1 VPAEVHFGIGR
12 QFGGYRLDAGTSFLH
27 WIARPRSFLWAFVIM
42 LAAIAAATAVRYGLG
57 MIAPATVPFAF
68 YFPAILVAAATGG
81 LIAGV
86 IATLL
91 SILVSSYLFLG
102 MRALP
107 DGSDPAQVVSL
118 LVFLV
123 NSLLMAFAA
132 SALRNALIRRRR
144 AEDAQQLVSAERH
157 EFFRTLDAVLAHAPI
172 GYGFI
177 DRDNNYAQING
188 ELARIFG
195 VRNEYI
201 VGRPIGEFPPLNAK
215 QAGDAIRKVFET
227 GESISNLNLVRETDG
242 DPGSL
247 KAWLAGFFPV
257 HNERGEVDVVG
268 VALLNMTDRARAER
282 ALAASERKFRVVT
295 NAMPQMVWSNL
306 PDGTFDFYNEQC
318 AEFAGSPETTDWNEL
333 LHPDDYEKTRAAWSH
348 ALKTGEPYRMEY
360 RFRDKNGEYHWFLA
374 RALPVF
380 DNEGKIER
388 WFGSAT
394 DISEMVAA
402 RTAEMAVANEKLRE
416 EITERAIAE
425 ERLRSEILERNRAE
439 EQLRQA
445 SKMEAVGRLTGGLAH
460 DFNNLLTVVMGNI
473 ESLQRR
479 MKDGGDEKVK
489 NYAEFAM
496 QGARRAAALTKRLL
510 AFSRGQP
517 LDPEP
522 VNANELVSSMTE
534 LFARTLGEKVSLKTA
549 IVENLWTVEADP
561 NQFEASLLNLV
572 VNARDAMPKGGSLT
586 IETSNATLDE
596 AFAAKHEGVKAG
608 DYVAVMVSDTGVGM
622 SPDTLKRVF
631 EPFFT
636 TKPAG
641 EGTGLGLSQLYGFV
655 KQSGGAVTIE
665 SIEGSGTK
673 VTIYLPRF
681 LGAGA
686 DLKAGRKAS
695 PEVDD
700 RNTVLIVED
709 DDDVRQYTVGLFRE
723 MEYSVLEAADGAA
736 ALRILEARPEV
747 RFMFT
752 DVGLPGDYNGKELA
766 DEARRRRPYL
776 RVLYTTGYARTD
788 ILRQGRL
795 DANAQVVTKP
805 FTFDELS
812 TKVRAVFDGKEKNVI
827 LLVEDEVLVAA
838 IAAEN
843 LRDIG
848 FEVIEVTNAKA
859 ALEHA
864 AKDANGIKAA
874 IVDIGLPD
882 KKGDVLAAELRALRG
897 DLPIIVATGH
907 SSDALPKELR
917 EADKVAVL
925 GKPYDL
931 KDLRA
936 ALIAVGI
943 PA

>member
-1 VPAEVHFGIGR
+1 
-12 QFGGYRLDAGTSFLH
+12 LSAGTAFLH
-27 WIARPRSFLWAFVIM
+27 WIAQPRSLVRALAIM
-42 LAAIAAATAVRYGLG
+42 VAAIAVATGVRYLLG
-57 MIAPATVPFAF
+57 FFVPITTLVPLGF
-68 YFPAILVAAATGG
+68 YFPAVLIAAATGG
-81 LIAGV
+81 FAVGIL
-86 IATLL
+86 ATFL
-91 SILVSSYLFLG
+91 SIFVSSYLFLG

-107 DGSDPAQVVSL
+107 ELDQLPYLFTIG
-118 LVFLV
+118 VFFV
-123 NSLLMAFAA
+123 NCALIALAA
-132 SALRNALIRRRR
+132 AALRNAMIRRRR
-144 AEDAQQLVSAERH
+144 AEDAQQLISGERQ

-172 GYGFI
+172 GYGFF
-177 DRDNNYAQING
+177 DREYCYAQVNA
-188 ELARIFG
+188 ELAQIFG
-195 VRNEYI
+195 VRIEYI
-201 VGRPIGEFPPLNAK
+201 LGRQMEEFPPLNSRQV
-215 QAGDAIRKVFET
+215 QAAIRQVFES
-227 GESISNLNLVRETDG
+227 GESVSNLELLREAPEQPDG
-242 DPGSL
+242 L
-247 KAWLAGFFPV
+247 RAWLAGFFPV
-257 HNERGEVDVVG
+257 HNERGEVEVVG
-268 VALLNMTDRARAER
+268 VALLDIAELKKAER

-295 NAMPQMVWSNL
+295 NAMPQLVWSNR
-306 PDGTFDFYNEQC
+306 PDGTFDFYNQQC
-318 AEFAGSPETTDWNEL
+318 IEFAGTPPGNDWKDL
-333 LHPDDYEKTRAAWSH
+333 LHPEDYERTREAWEHS
-348 ALKTGEPYRMEY
+348 LSTGEPYEIEY
-360 RFRDKNGEYHWFLA
+360 RFRSKQGEYHWFLA
-374 RALPVF
+374 RAIPLH
-380 DNEGKIER
+380 NGNGEIER
-388 WFGSAT
+388 WFGTAT
-394 DISEMVAA
+394 DITEIVDA
-402 RTAEMAVANEKLRE
+402 RTADMAAANEKLRE
-416 EITERAIAE
+416 EIFERSLAE
-425 ERLRSEILERNRAE
+425 ERLRSEIQERARAE
-439 EQLRQA
+439 GQLRQA

-473 ESLQRR
+473 EAMQRK
-479 MKDGGDEKVK
+479 MKGGGDEKVR

-522 VNANELVSSMTE
+522 VNANDLVASMTE

-549 IVENLWTVEADP
+549 VVENLWIVEADP

-586 IETSNATLDE
+586 IETSNVKLDA
-596 AFAAKHEGVKAG
+596 AFAAKHEGVVPG
-608 DYVAVMVSDTGVGM
+608 EYVAITVSDTGIGM
-622 SPDTLKRVF
+622 SPETLARIF

-655 KQSGGAVTIE
+655 KQSGGHVTVD
-665 SIEGSGTK
+665 SIVGSGTK

-681 LGAGA
+681 IGEGAN
-686 DLKAGRKAS
+686 LKSGKKS
-695 PEVDD
+695 QTGQDD
-700 RNTVLIVED
+700 RNTVLVVED
-709 DDDVRQYTVGLFRE
+709 DDDVRLYATSLFRE
-723 MEYSVLEAADGAA
+723 LGYGVLEAADGAA
-736 ALRILEARPEV
+736 ALRILETRPEI

-838 IAAEN
+838 IAADN

-848 FEVIEVTNAKA
+848 FEVIEVGNAKA
-859 ALEHA
+859 ALDHA
-864 AKDANGIKAA
+864 GKDAAGIKAV

-882 KKGDVLAAELRALRG
+882 KKGDVLAAELRKLRG

-907 SSDALPKELR
+907 SGDSLPKELR
-917 EADKVAVL
+917 EADKVAIL

-931 KDLRA
+931 KDLKA
-936 ALIAVGI
+936 ALAAVGV
-943 PA
+943 AA

>member
-1 VPAEVHFGIGR
+1 L
-12 QFGGYRLDAGTSFLH
+12 Y
-27 WIARPRSFLWAFVIM
+27 WIAQPRSFPRAFAIM
-42 LAAIAAATAVRYGLG
+42 LAAVASATAIRFLLG
-57 MIAPATVPFAF
+57 FFVPTSTLVPFGF
-68 YFPAILVAAATGG
+68 YFPAVLFAAATGG
-81 LIAGV
+81 LFSGIL
-86 IATLL
+86 ATIL

-102 MRALP
+102 MRGMPGAGQMPYLFTI
-107 DGSDPAQVVSL
+107 GVFTVNCFLMSL
-118 LVFLV
+118 
-123 NSLLMAFAA
+123 AA
-132 SALRNALIRRRR
+132 AAMRNALIRRRR
-144 AEDAQQLVSAERH
+144 AEDSQQMISAERQ

-172 GYGFI
+172 GYGFV
-177 DRDNNYAQING
+177 DRELMFAQVNG
-188 ELARIFG
+188 ELARTVGI
-195 VRNEYI
+195 RQEYI
-201 VGRPIGEFPPLNAK
+201 TGRPMQEFPPLNA
-215 QAGDAIRKVFET
+215 ARAVDAMRKVFET
-227 GESISNLNLVRETDG
+227 GQSISDLNLEREVAG
-242 DPGSL
+242 DPDSL

-257 HNERGEVDVVG
+257 HNERGEVEVVG
-268 VALLNMTDRARAER
+268 VALLNMTQHAKAER
-282 ALAASERKFRVVT
+282 ALAQSERRFRVVT
-295 NAMPQMVWSNL
+295 NAMPQLVWSNL
-306 PDGTFDFYNEQC
+306 PDGTFDFYNDQC
-318 AEFAGSPETTDWNEL
+318 VEFAGTPEENDWKEL
-333 LHPDDYEKTRAAWSH
+333 LHPEDYERTQAAWQH
-348 ALKTGEPYRMEY
+348 ALKTGEPYQMEY
-360 RFRDKNGEYHWFLA
+360 RFRDKQGNYHWFLA
-374 RALPVF
+374 RALPVH
-380 DNEGKIER
+380 NHEGKIER

-402 RTAEMAVANEKLRE
+402 RTAEMAAANEKLRE

-425 ERLRSEILERNRAE
+425 ERLRSEILERNRVE

-473 ESLQRR
+473 ESMQRR

-489 NYAEFAM
+489 NYADFAM

-534 LFARTLGEKVSLKTA
+534 LFARTLGEKVSLKTS

-586 IETSNATLDE
+586 IETSNVTLDE
-596 AFAAKHEGVKAG
+596 AFARNHEGVSPG
-608 DYVAVMVSDTGVGM
+608 DHVAITVSDTGVGIP
-622 SPDTLKRVF
+622 PDALKRVF

-641 EGTGLGLSQLYGFV
+641 EGTGLGLSQIYGFV
-655 KQSGGAVTIE
+655 KQSGGHV
-665 SIEGSGTK
+665 SIDSIVGSGTK

-686 DLKAGRKAS
+686 DLKGGRKQPA
-695 PEVDD
+695 EDD

-709 DDDVRQYTVGLFRE
+709 DDDVRLYSVGLFRE
-723 MEYSVLEAADGAA
+723 MGYGVLEAADGAA
-736 ALRILEARPEV
+736 ALRILESRPEI

-752 DVGLPGDYNGKELA
+752 DVGLPGDYNGRELA

-776 RVLYTTGYARTD
+776 KVLYTTGYARAD

-812 TKVRAVFDGKEKNVI
+812 TKVRAVFDGKDKNVI
-827 LLVEDEVLVAA
+827 LLVEDEILVAA

-848 FEVIEVTNAKA
+848 FEVVEAASAKV

-864 AKDANGIKAA
+864 MKDAAALKAA

-882 KKGDVLAAELRALRG
+882 QKGDVLAAELRKIRA

-907 SSDALPKELR
+907 SSDVLPKELTG
-917 EADKVAVL
+917 AAKVAVL

-931 KDLRA
+931 KDLQA
-936 ALIAVGI
+936 ALVSVGV

>member
-1 VPAEVHFGIGR
+1 
-12 QFGGYRLDAGTSFLH
+12 
-27 WIARPRSFLWAFVIM
+27 M
-42 LAAIAAATAVRYGLG
+42 LAAVASATAIRFLLG
-57 MIAPATVPFAF
+57 FFVPTSTLVPFGF
-68 YFPAILVAAATGG
+68 YFPAVLFAAATGG
-81 LIAGV
+81 LFSGIL
-86 IATLL
+86 ATIL

-102 MRALP
+102 MRGMPGAGQMPYLFTI
-107 DGSDPAQVVSL
+107 GVFTVNCFLMSL
-118 LVFLV
+118 
-123 NSLLMAFAA
+123 AA
-132 SALRNALIRRRR
+132 AAMRNALIRRRR
-144 AEDAQQLVSAERH
+144 AEDSQQMISAERQ

-172 GYGFI
+172 GYGFV
-177 DRDNNYAQING
+177 DRELMFAQVNG
-188 ELARIFG
+188 ELARTVGI
-195 VRNEYI
+195 RQEYI
-201 VGRPIGEFPPLNAK
+201 TGRPMQEFPPLNA
-215 QAGDAIRKVFET
+215 ARAVDAMRKVFET
-227 GESISNLNLVRETDG
+227 GQSISDLNLEREVAG
-242 DPGSL
+242 DPDSL

-257 HNERGEVDVVG
+257 HNERGEVEVVG
-268 VALLNMTDRARAER
+268 VALLNMTQHAKAER
-282 ALAASERKFRVVT
+282 ALAQSERRFRVVT
-295 NAMPQMVWSNL
+295 NAMPQLVWSNL
-306 PDGTFDFYNEQC
+306 PDGTFDFYNDQC
-318 AEFAGSPETTDWNEL
+318 VEFAGTPEENDWKEL
-333 LHPDDYEKTRAAWSH
+333 LHPEDYERTQAAWQH
-348 ALKTGEPYRMEY
+348 ALKTGEPYQMEY
-360 RFRDKNGEYHWFLA
+360 RFRDKQGNYHWFLA
-374 RALPVF
+374 RALPVH
-380 DNEGKIER
+380 NHEGKIER

-402 RTAEMAVANEKLRE
+402 RTAEMAAANEKLRE

-425 ERLRSEILERNRAE
+425 ERLRSEILERNRVE

-473 ESLQRR
+473 ESMQRR

-489 NYAEFAM
+489 NYADFAM

-534 LFARTLGEKVSLKTA
+534 LFARTLGEKVSLKTS

-586 IETSNATLDE
+586 IETSNVTLDE
-596 AFAAKHEGVKAG
+596 AFARNHEGVSPG
-608 DYVAVMVSDTGVGM
+608 DHVAITVSDTGVGIP
-622 SPDTLKRVF
+622 PDALKRVF

-641 EGTGLGLSQLYGFV
+641 EGTGLGLSQIYGFV
-655 KQSGGAVTIE
+655 KQSGGHV
-665 SIEGSGTK
+665 SIDSIVGSGTK

-686 DLKAGRKAS
+686 DLKGGRKQPA
-695 PEVDD
+695 EDD

-709 DDDVRQYTVGLFRE
+709 DDDVRLYSVGLFRE
-723 MEYSVLEAADGAA
+723 MGYGVLEAADGAA
-736 ALRILEARPEV
+736 ALRILESRPEI

-752 DVGLPGDYNGKELA
+752 DVGLPGDYNGRELA

-776 RVLYTTGYARTD
+776 KVLYTTGYARAD

-812 TKVRAVFDGKEKNVI
+812 TKVRAVFDGKDKNVI
-827 LLVEDEVLVAA
+827 LLVEDEILVAA

-848 FEVIEVTNAKA
+848 FEVVEAASAKV

-864 AKDANGIKAA
+864 MKDAAALKAA

-882 KKGDVLAAELRALRG
+882 QKGDVLAAELRKIRA

-907 SSDALPKELR
+907 SSDVLPKELTG
-917 EADKVAVL
+917 AAKVAVL

-931 KDLRA
+931 KDLQA
-936 ALIAVGI
+936 ALVSVGV

>member
-1 VPAEVHFGIGR
+1 MT
-12 QFGGYRLDAGTSFLH
+12 AGSAFLH
-27 WIARPRSFLWAFVIM
+27 WIAQPRSFLRAFAIM
-42 LAAIAAATAVRYGLG
+42 IAALAAATGIRFLLG
-57 MIAPATVPFAF
+57 FFVPTATLVPFGF
-68 YFPAILVAAATGG
+68 YFPAVLIAGATGG
-81 LIAGV
+81 FVFGIS
-86 IATLL
+86 ATLL
-91 SILVSSYLFLG
+91 SVFLASYLFLG
-102 MRALP
+102 MRGMPTPADLP
-107 DGSDPAQVVSL
+107 YLFTIG
-118 LVFLV
+118 VFIV
-123 NSLLMAFAA
+123 NSALMALAA
-132 SALRNALIRRRR
+132 AALRNALIRRRR
-144 AEDAQQLVSAERH
+144 AEDAHQMISGERQ
-157 EFFRTLDAVLAHAPI
+157 EFFRTLNAVLAHAPI

-177 DRDNNYAQING
+177 DREYSYAQVNA
-188 ELARIFG
+188 ELTNVFG
-195 VRNEYI
+195 IRNEYI
-201 VGRPIGEFPPLNAK
+201 IGRPFEEFPPLNSRR
-215 QAGDAIRKVFET
+215 AIEAMRHVFET
-227 GESISNLNLVRETDG
+227 GESVSNLELVRET
-242 DPGSL
+242 PGEPESPR
-247 KAWLAGFFPV
+247 AWLAGFFPV
-257 HNERGEVDVVG
+257 RNERGEVEVVA
-268 VALLNMTDRARAER
+268 VAILDIADHKKAER

-295 NAMPQMVWSNL
+295 NAMPQLVWSNL

-318 AEFAGSPETTDWNEL
+318 AEFAGSPEETDWKDL
-333 LHPDDYEKTRAAWSH
+333 LHPDDYEKTRAAWAHS
-348 ALKTGEPYRMEY
+348 LKTGEPYQMEY
-360 RFRDKNGEYHWFLA
+360 RFRNKDGEYHWFLA
-374 RALPVF
+374 RALPVHN
-380 DNEGKIER
+380 DEGRIER
-388 WFGSAT
+388 WFGTAT
-394 DISEMVAA
+394 DITEIVEA
-402 RTAEMAVANEKLRE
+402 RTADMAAANEKLRG
-416 EITERAIAE
+416 EIFERSLAE
-425 ERLRSEILERNRAE
+425 ERLRSEIQERNRAE

-473 ESLQRR
+473 EAMQRR

-489 NYAEFAM
+489 NFADFAM

-549 IVENLWTVEADP
+549 VVENLWTVEADP
-561 NQFEASLLNLV
+561 NQLEASLLNLV

-586 IETSNATLDE
+586 IETSNVKLDD
-596 AFAAKHEGVKAG
+596 AYAAKHEGVTPG
-608 DYVAVMVSDTGVGM
+608 EYVAITVSDTGVGM
-622 SPDTLKRVF
+622 SPETLARVF

-655 KQSGGAVTIE
+655 KQSGGHV
-665 SIEGSGTK
+665 SIDSIVGSGTK

-681 LGAGA
+681 LGEGS
-686 DLKAGRKAS
+686 DLKSGRRTQS
-695 PEVDD
+695 SGDD

-709 DDDVRQYTVGLFRE
+709 DDDVRLYTVGLFKE
-723 MEYSVLEAADGAA
+723 MGYGVLEAADGAA
-736 ALRILEARPEV
+736 ALRILETRPEV

-795 DANAQVVTKP
+795 DENAQVVTKP

-812 TKVRAVFDGKEKNVI
+812 TKVRAVFDGKDRNVI
-827 LLVEDEVLVAA
+827 LLVEDEILVAA

-864 AKDANGIKAA
+864 SKDAAGLKAV

-882 KKGDVLAAELRALRG
+882 KKGDVLAAELRELRG

-917 EADKVAVL
+917 EASKVAIL

-931 KDLRA
+931 KDLKA
-936 ALIAVGI
+936 ALNAVGV
-943 PA
+943 AA

>member
-1 VPAEVHFGIGR
+1 MALVLG
-12 QFGGYRLDAGTSFLH
+12 
-27 WIARPRSFLWAFVIM
+27 
-42 LAAIAAATAVRYGLG
+42 AATAIRFVLG
-57 MIAPATVPFAF
+57 FFVPSSTLVPFGF
-68 YFPAILVAAATGG
+68 YFPAV
-81 LIAGV
+81 LIAGAAGGLGIGV
-86 IATLL
+86 LATLL
-91 SILVSSYLFLG
+91 SIFLASYLFLG
-102 MRALP
+102 MRGMPTANDIPYLFTI
-107 DGSDPAQVVSL
+107 G
-118 LVFLV
+118 VFTV
-123 NSLLMAFAA
+123 NCLLMAFAA

-144 AEDAQQLVSAERH
+144 AEDAQQMVSAERH

-195 VRNEYI
+195 IRNEYI
-201 VGRPIGEFPPLNAK
+201 IGRPIGEFPPLNAK
-215 QAGDAIRKVFET
+215 QAADAIRKVFET
-227 GESISNLNLVRETDG
+227 GESISALNLVRETEG
-242 DPGSL
+242 DPASL

-333 LHPDDYEKTRAAWSH
+333 LHPDDYEKTRAAWAH
-348 ALKTGEPYRMEY
+348 ALKTGEPYQMEY
-360 RFRDKNGEYHWFLA
+360 RFRNKHGAYHWFLA

-380 DNEGKIER
+380 DHEGKIER

-586 IETSNATLDE
+586 IETSNAKLDE
-596 AFAAKHEGVKAG
+596 AFAAKHDGVKAG
-608 DYVAVMVSDTGVGM
+608 DYVAIMVRDTGVGM
-622 SPDTLKRVF
+622 PPDTLKRVF

-695 PEVDD
+695 PEDD

-848 FEVIEVTNAKA
+848 FEVIEVTSAKA

-882 KKGDVLAAELRALRG
+882 KKGDVLAAELRALRA

-936 ALIAVGI
+936 ALVAVGV

>member
-1 VPAEVHFGIGR
+1 MFAA
-12 QFGGYRLDAGTSFLH
+12 L
-27 WIARPRSFLWAFVIM
+27 
-42 LAAIAAATAVRYGLG
+42 AIATGVRFLLGFFVPTATL
-57 MIAPATVPFAF
+57 VPFGF
-68 YFPAILVAAATGG
+68 YFPAVLIAAAAGGFLIG
-81 LIAGV
+81 LIATV
-86 IATLL
+86 LAT
-91 SILVSSYLFLG
+91 LVSSYLFLG
-102 MRALP
+102 MRTLP
-107 DGSDPAQVVSL
+107 TMDQLPYFFTIGVFVVNC
-118 LVFLV
+118 V
-123 NSLLMAFAA
+123 LMALAA
-132 SALRNALIRRRR
+132 SALRNAMIRRRR
-144 AEDAQQLVSAERH
+144 AEDSQQLLSGERQ

-177 DRDNNYAQING
+177 DREYNYAQVNG
-188 ELARIFG
+188 ELAYIFG
-195 VRNEYI
+195 VRQEYI
-201 VGRPIGEFPPLNAK
+201 IGRPIEEFPPLRAK
-215 QAGDAIRKVFET
+215 EAQAAVREVFES
-227 GESISNLNLVRETDG
+227 GDSISNLELVRET
-242 DPGSL
+242 PGEEDSL
-247 KAWLAGFFPV
+247 QAWLAGFFPV
-257 HNERGEVDVVG
+257 RNEHGEVEVVG
-268 VALLNMTDRARAER
+268 VTLLDIAEVKKAELALG
-282 ALAASERKFRVVT
+282 ASERKFRVVT
-295 NAMPQMVWSNL
+295 NAMPQLVWSNR

-318 AEFAGSPETTDWNEL
+318 IEFAGTPPGTDWKDL
-333 LHPDDYEKTRAAWSH
+333 LHPDDYERTRNAWEHS
-348 ALKTGEPYRMEY
+348 LKTGEPYEIEY
-360 RFRDKNGEYHWFLA
+360 RFLSRHGNYHWFLA
-374 RALPVF
+374 RALPVLN
-380 DNEGKIER
+380 NEGKIER
-388 WFGSAT
+388 WFGTAT
-394 DISEMVAA
+394 DITEIVKA
-402 RTAEMAVANEKLRE
+402 RTAEMAAANEKLRE
-416 EITERAIAE
+416 EIFERALTQEKLQSEIAE
-425 ERLRSEILERNRAE
+425 RTRAE

-473 ESLQRR
+473 EAMQRK
-479 MKDGGDEKVK
+479 MKTAGGDDKIK

-586 IETSNATLDE
+586 IETSNKKLDQ
-596 AFAAKHEGVKAG
+596 AFASKHEGVVPG
-608 DYVAVMVSDTGVGM
+608 EYVAITVSDTGVGM
-622 SPDTLKRVF
+622 SPETLARVF

-655 KQSGGAVTIE
+655 KQSGGHVTID
-665 SIEGSGTK
+665 SIVGSGTK

-681 LGAGA
+681 IGEG
-686 DLKAGRKAS
+686 AGRKSGKKSQSA
-695 PEVDD
+695 EDD
-700 RNTVLIVED
+700 RNTVLVVED
-709 DDDVRQYTVGLFRE
+709 DDDVRLYATSLFRE
-723 MEYSVLEAADGAA
+723 LGYGVLEAADGAA
-736 ALRILEARPEV
+736 ALRILETRPEI

-812 TKVRAVFDGKEKNVI
+812 TKVRAVFDEKEKKVI

-838 IAAEN
+838 IAADN

-848 FEVIEVTNAKA
+848 FEVVEVTSAKA
-859 ALEHA
+859 ALAHA
-864 AKDANGIKAA
+864 AKDVTSIKAA

-882 KKGDVLAAELRALRG
+882 KKGDVLAAELRKLRG

-907 SSDALPKELR
+907 SGDSLPKELR
-917 EADKVAVL
+917 EAEKVAVL
-925 GKPYDL
+925 GKPYDM
-931 KDLRA
+931 KDLKA
-936 ALIAVGI
+936 ALDSVGV
-943 PA
+943 AA

>member
-1 VPAEVHFGIGR
+1 LH
-12 QFGGYRLDAGTSFLH
+12 AGTAFLH
-27 WIARPRSFLWAFVIM
+27 WIARPRSFVGAFAIM
-42 LAAIAAATAVRYGLG
+42 FAAISIATGIRFALGL
-57 MIAPATVPFAF
+57 IAPATVPFAF
-68 YFPAILVAAATGG
+68 YFPAVLVAAATGG
-81 LIAGV
+81 FVTGIL
-86 IATLL
+86 ATLV
-91 SILVSSYLFLG
+91 SIFVASYLFFG

-107 DGSDPAQVVSL
+107 DATDVTQIVSIAVFFVNGL
-118 LVFLV
+118 LITL
-123 NSLLMAFAA
+123 AA
-132 SALRNALIRRRR
+132 AALRNALIRRRR
-144 AEDAQQLVSAERH
+144 AEDAQQLVSGERQ

-177 DRDNNYAQING
+177 DRDYNYAQVNG
-188 ELARIFG
+188 ELAHIFG

-201 VGRPIGEFPPLNAK
+201 LGRPVDEFPPLNAK
-215 QAGDAIRKVFET
+215 SAIEAIEEVFET
-227 GESISNLNLVRETDG
+227 GQSVSNLELVRETPG
-242 DPGSL
+242 DPQDVR
-247 KAWLAGFFPV
+247 AWLAGFFPV
-257 HNERGEVDVVG
+257 RNEHGEVEVVG
-268 VALLNMTDRARAER
+268 VALLDIAEHKIAER
-282 ALAASERKFRVVT
+282 ALGASERKFRVVT
-295 NAMPQMVWSNL
+295 NAMPQLVWSNR

-318 AEFAGSPETTDWNEL
+318 LEFAGTPPGDDWKDL
-333 LHPDDYEKTRAAWSH
+333 LHPDDFERTQAAWERS
-348 ALKTGEPYRMEY
+348 LKTGQPYEIEY
-360 RFRDKNGEYHWFLA
+360 RFKSKHGEYHWFLA
-374 RALPVF
+374 RALPVLN
-380 DNEGKIER
+380 NEGKIER
-388 WFGSAT
+388 WFGTAT
-394 DISEMVAA
+394 DITEIVIA
-402 RTAEMAVANEKLRE
+402 RTAEMAAANEKLRG
-416 EITERAIAE
+416 EIFERSIAE
-425 ERLRSEILERNRAE
+425 ERLRSEIHERARAE

-460 DFNNLLTVVMGNI
+460 DFNNLLTVVMGNV
-473 ESLQRR
+473 EAMQRKL
-479 MKDGGDEKVK
+479 KDGGDEKIK
-489 NYAEFAM
+489 NYADFAM
-496 QGARRAAALTKRLL
+496 QGAKRAAALTKRLL

-517 LDPEP
+517 LDPEL

-549 IVENLWTVEADP
+549 IVENLWTIEVDP

-586 IETSNATLDE
+586 IETSNVKLD
-596 AFAAKHEGVKAG
+596 AAYAEKHEGVVPG
-608 DYVAVMVSDTGVGM
+608 EYVAITVSDTGMGM
-622 SPDTLKRVF
+622 SPETLARVF

-655 KQSGGAVTIE
+655 KQSGGHVSLE
-665 SIEGSGTK
+665 SIVGSGTK
-673 VTIYLPRF
+673 VSLYLPRA
-681 LGAGA
+681 LGESAA
-686 DLKAGRKAS
+686 LANGRKPQGAES
-695 PEVDD
+695 D

-709 DDDVRQYTVGLFRE
+709 DDDVRQYAVSLFRE
-723 MEYSVLEAADGAA
+723 LGYGVLEAADGTA
-736 ALRILEARPEV
+736 ALRILESRPEV

-812 TKVRAVFDGKEKNVI
+812 TKVRAVFDGKEKSVI

-848 FEVIEVTNAKA
+848 FEVIEVTSAKA
-859 ALEHA
+859 ALDHA
-864 AKDANGIKAA
+864 GKDAAGLKAV

-882 KKGDVLAAELRALRG
+882 KKGDVLAAELRKIRG

-907 SSDALPKELR
+907 SGDSLPKELR
-917 EADKVAVL
+917 EAEKVAVL

-931 KDLRA
+931 QDLKA
-936 ALIAVGI
+936 ALNSVGV
-943 PA
+943 AA

>member
-1 VPAEVHFGIGR
+1 MNRGSA
-12 QFGGYRLDAGTSFLH
+12 FLY
-27 WIARPRSFLWAFVIM
+27 WIAQPRSFLRAFAIM
-42 LAAIAAATAVRYGLG
+42 LAALGVATAVRFLLG
-57 MIAPATVPFAF
+57 FFVPTSTLVPFGF
-68 YFPAILVAAATGG
+68 YFPAVLFAAATGG
-81 LIAGV
+81 LFFGIL
-86 IATLL
+86 ATFLA
-91 SILVSSYLFLG
+91 ILVSSYLFLG
-102 MRALP
+102 MREMPGAGQMPYLFTI
-107 DGSDPAQVVSL
+107 G
-118 LVFLV
+118 VFLV
-123 NSLLMAFAA
+123 NCFLMSLAA
-132 SALRNALIRRRR
+132 AAMRNALIRRRR
-144 AEDAQQLVSAERH
+144 AEDAQQMISAERQ

-172 GYGFI
+172 GYGFV
-177 DRDNNYAQING
+177 DRESMFAQVNG
-188 ELARIFG
+188 ELARTLGI
-195 VRNEYI
+195 RQEYI
-201 VGRPIGEFPPLNAK
+201 AGRPMHEFPPLNA
-215 QAGDAIRKVFET
+215 ASAVEAVRTVFET
-227 GESISNLNLVRETDG
+227 GESISNVNLEREVAS
-242 DPGSL
+242 DPDSL

-257 HNERGEVDVVG
+257 HNERGEVEVVG
-268 VALLNMTDRARAER
+268 VALLNMTQHAKAER
-282 ALAASERKFRVVT
+282 ALAASERRFRVAT
-295 NAMPQMVWSNL
+295 NAMPQLVWSNL

-318 AEFAGSPETTDWNEL
+318 VEFAGSPDQVDWKDL
-333 LHPDDYEKTRAAWSH
+333 LHPEDYARTRAAWEHS
-348 ALKTGEPYRMEY
+348 LQTGEPYQMEY
-360 RFRDKNGEYHWFLA
+360 RFRDRDGKYHWFLA
-374 RALPVF
+374 RALPVHN
-380 DNEGKIER
+380 NEGKIER

-402 RTAEMAVANEKLRE
+402 RTAEMASANKKLRE
-416 EITERAIAE
+416 EINERAVAE
-425 ERLRSEILERNRAE
+425 ERLRSEILERNRVE

-473 ESLQRR
+473 ESMQRR

-489 NYAEFAM
+489 NYADFAM

-534 LFARTLGEKVSLKTA
+534 LFARTLGEKVSLKTS

-586 IETSNATLDE
+586 IETANVTLDE
-596 AFAAKHEGVKAG
+596 AFARKHEDASPG
-608 DYVAVMVSDTGVGM
+608 DHVAITVSDTGVGIP
-622 SPDTLKRVF
+622 PDALKRVF

-641 EGTGLGLSQLYGFV
+641 EGTGLGLSQIYGFV
-655 KQSGGAVTIE
+655 KQSGGHVTIE
-665 SIEGSGTK
+665 SIVGSGTK

-681 LGAGA
+681 LGEGA
-686 DLKAGRKAS
+686 NLKAGRKTEAQ
-695 PEVDD
+695 DD

-709 DDDVRQYTVGLFRE
+709 DDDVRLYSVGLFRE
-723 MEYSVLEAADGAA
+723 MGYGVLEAADGTA
-736 ALRILEARPEV
+736 ALRILESRPEI

-752 DVGLPGDYNGKELA
+752 DVGLPGDYNGRELA

-776 RVLYTTGYARTD
+776 KVLYTTGYARAD

-812 TKVRAVFDGKEKNVI
+812 TKVRAVFDGKGRNVI

-848 FEVIEVTNAKA
+848 FEVIEAASAKA
-859 ALEHA
+859 ALDYA
-864 AKDANGIKAA
+864 MKDAATLKVA

-882 KKGDVLAAELRALRG
+882 KKGDILAAELRKIRA

-907 SSDALPKELR
+907 SSDVLPKELL
-917 EADKVAVL
+917 EAEKVAVL

-931 KDLRA
+931 KDLQA
-936 ALIAVGI
+936 ALALVGV
-943 PA
+943 PG

>member
-1 VPAEVHFGIGR
+1 MQATRASNLGESLHTGS
-12 QFGGYRLDAGTSFLH
+12 AFLH
-27 WIARPRSFLWAFVIM
+27 WIAKPRSFFSAGLLMF
-42 LAAIAAATAVRYGLG
+42 AALGAATAIRMVLG
-57 MIAPATVPFAF
+57 FVVPTSTLVPFGF
-68 YFPAILVAAATGG
+68 YFPAVLFAAATGG
-81 LIAGV
+81 LAFGIL
-86 IATLL
+86 ATIF
-91 SILVSSYLFLG
+91 SIFISSYLFLG
-102 MRALP
+102 MRGMPGPTELP
-107 DGSDPAQVVSL
+107 YLFTIG
-118 LVFLV
+118 VFIA
-123 NSLLMAFAA
+123 NCLLMALAA
-132 SALRNALIRRRR
+132 AALRNALIRRRR
-144 AEDAQQLVSAERH
+144 AEDAQYLVSAERQ
-157 EFFRTLDAVLAHAPI
+157 EFFRTLDAVLAHATI

-177 DRDNNYAQING
+177 DRELTYDKING

-195 VRNEYI
+195 VRREY
-201 VGRPIGEFPPLNAK
+201 VLGRPITEFPPLNAPL
-215 QAGDAIRKVFET
+215 AVETVRKVFET
-227 GESISNLNLVRETDG
+227 GESISNVDLVRET
-242 DPGSL
+242 PGEPDQL

-257 HNERGEVDVVG
+257 RNERGEVEVVG
-268 VALLNMTDRARAER
+268 VALLNMTEHARAER

-295 NAMPQMVWSNL
+295 NAMPQLVWSNL
-306 PDGTFDFYNEQC
+306 PDGTFDFYNQQC
-318 AEFAGSPETTDWNEL
+318 ADFAGSPEETDWSEL
-333 LHPDDYEKTRAAWSH
+333 LHPEDYQRTREAWAH
-348 ALKTGEPYRMEY
+348 ALKTGEPYQMEY
-360 RFRDKNGEYHWFLA
+360 RFRDKAGVYHWFLA

-380 DNEGKIER
+380 NNDGKIER
-388 WFGSAT
+388 WFGTAT
-394 DISEMVAA
+394 DISEIVAA

-473 ESLQRR
+473 ESMQRR

-489 NYAEFAM
+489 NYADFAM

-534 LFARTLGEKVSLKTA
+534 LFARTLGEKVSLKTSV
-549 IVENLWTVEADP
+549 VENLWTVEVDP

-586 IETSNATLDE
+586 IETSNAALDE
-596 AFAAKHEGVKAG
+596 AFVAAHEDMPPG
-608 DYVAVMVSDTGVGM
+608 DYVAIMVSDTGVGM
-622 SPDTLKRVF
+622 APETLARVF

-641 EGTGLGLSQLYGFV
+641 EGTGLGLSQIYGFV
-655 KQSGGAVTIE
+655 KQSGGHVAIE
-665 SIEGSGTK
+665 SATGEGTR

-686 DLKAGRKAS
+686 DLKSARKNGAD
-695 PEVDD
+695 VDD

-709 DDDVRQYTVGLFRE
+709 DDDVRLYSVGLFRE
-723 MEYSVLEAADGAA
+723 MGYGVLEAADGAA
-736 ALRILEARPEV
+736 ALRILETRPEV

-752 DVGLPGDYNGKELA
+752 DVGLPGEYNGKELA

-805 FTFDELS
+805 FSFDELS
-812 TKVRAVFDGKEKNVI
+812 TKVRAVFDGKDKNVI

-848 FEVIEVTNAKA
+848 FEVVEATSAKA
-859 ALEHA
+859 ALDHA
-864 AKDANGIKAA
+864 AKDAAALKAA

-882 KKGDVLAAELRALRG
+882 QKGDALAAELRKLRG

-907 SSDALPKELR
+907 SSDSLPRELR
-917 EADKVAVL
+917 EAEKVAVL

-931 KDLRA
+931 NDLKA
-936 ALIAVGI
+936 ALNAVGV
-943 PA
+943 AT

>member
-1 VPAEVHFGIGR
+1 
-12 QFGGYRLDAGTSFLH
+12 LNAGTAFLH
-27 WIARPRSFLWAFVIM
+27 WVARPRSFLRAFAIM
-42 LAAIAAATAVRYGLG
+42 LVAIAAATGIRFTLGLV
-57 MIAPATVPFAF
+57 APGTVPFAF

-81 LIAGV
+81 FVIGV
-86 IATLL
+86 LATLL
-91 SILVSSYLFLG
+91 SIFVASYLFIG

-107 DGSDPAQVVSL
+107 DAGDLTQIVSVS
-118 LVFLV
+118 VFFV
-123 NSLLMAFAA
+123 NSLLITFAA
-132 SALRNALIRRRR
+132 AALRNALIRRRR
-144 AEDAQQLVSAERH
+144 AEDAQQLVSGERE

-172 GYGFI
+172 GYGFL
-177 DRDNNYAQING
+177 DRDLCYAKVNG

-195 VRNEYI
+195 VRSEYI
-201 VGRPIGEFPPLNAK
+201 LGRTIADFPPLNGKDSRA
-215 QAGDAIRKVFET
+215 AIGQVFET
-227 GESISNLNLVRETDG
+227 GQSVPNIELVREI
-242 DPGSL
+242 PGEAGAL
-247 KAWLAGFFPV
+247 RAWLAGFFPV
-257 HNERGEVDVVG
+257 RNERGEVEVVG
-268 VALLNMTDRARAER
+268 VALLDIAEHKKAER
-282 ALAASERKFRVVT
+282 ALGESERKFRVVT
-295 NAMPQMVWSNL
+295 NAMPQLVWSNR

-318 AEFAGSPETTDWNEL
+318 LEFAGTPPSDDWSDL
-333 LHPDDYEKTRAAWSH
+333 LHPDDYERTREAWAHS
-348 ALKTGEPYRMEY
+348 LKTGDPYEIEY
-360 RFRDKNGEYHWFLA
+360 RFKSRHGDYHWFLA
-374 RALPVF
+374 RALPVL

-388 WFGSAT
+388 WFGTAT
-394 DISEMVAA
+394 DITEIVTA
-402 RTAEMAVANEKLRE
+402 RTTEMAAANEKLRE
-416 EITERAIAE
+416 EIFERSLAE
-425 ERLRSEILERNRAE
+425 ERLRSEIQERNRAE

-460 DFNNLLTVVMGNI
+460 DFNNLLTVVMGNV
-473 ESLQRR
+473 EAMQRKL
-479 MKDGGDEKVK
+479 KDGGDEKIR
-489 NYAEFAM
+489 NYADFAM
-496 QGARRAAALTKRLL
+496 QGAKRAAALTKRLL

-522 VNANELVSSMTE
+522 VNANELVASMTE

-549 IVENLWTVEADP
+549 VVENLWIVEADP

-586 IETSNATLDE
+586 IETANVKLDE
-596 AFAAKHEGVKAG
+596 ADAAKQEGAVPG
-608 DYVAVMVSDTGVGM
+608 EYVAITVSDTGMGM
-622 SPDTLKRVF
+622 SPETLARVF

-655 KQSGGAVTIE
+655 KQSGGHIGIE
-665 SIEGSGTK
+665 SIVGSGTK
-673 VTIYLPRF
+673 VSIYLPRF
-681 LGAGA
+681 VGESTAKSGKKLQGG
-686 DLKAGRKAS
+686 
-695 PEVDD
+695 EDD

-709 DDDVRQYTVGLFRE
+709 DDDVRQYAVSLFRE
-723 MEYSVLEAADGAA
+723 LGYGVLEAADGSA
-736 ALRILEARPEV
+736 ALRILESRPEV

-812 TKVRAVFDGKEKNVI
+812 TKVRAVFDGKGRSVI

-848 FEVIEVTNAKA
+848 FDVVEVTSAKA

-864 AKDANGIKAA
+864 AKDAASLKAA

-882 KKGDVLAAELRALRG
+882 KKGDVLAAELRLLRG

-907 SSDALPKELR
+907 SSESLPKELR
-917 EADKVAVL
+917 EAKGVAVL

-931 KDLRA
+931 KDLKA
-936 ALIAVGI
+936 ALEKVGV
-943 PA
+943 AA

>member
-1 VPAEVHFGIGR
+1 
-12 QFGGYRLDAGTSFLH
+12 
-27 WIARPRSFLWAFVIM
+27 M
-42 LAAIAAATAVRYGLG
+42 LAAVASATAIRFLLG
-57 MIAPATVPFAF
+57 FFVPTSTLVPFGF
-68 YFPAILVAAATGG
+68 YFPAVLFAAATGG
-81 LIAGV
+81 LFSGIL
-86 IATLL
+86 ATIL

-102 MRALP
+102 MRGMPGAGQMPYLFTI
-107 DGSDPAQVVSL
+107 GVFTVNCFLMSL
-118 LVFLV
+118 
-123 NSLLMAFAA
+123 AA
-132 SALRNALIRRRR
+132 AAMRNALIRRRR
-144 AEDAQQLVSAERH
+144 AEDSQQMISAERQ

-172 GYGFI
+172 GYGFV
-177 DRDNNYAQING
+177 DRELMFAQVNG
-188 ELARIFG
+188 ELARTVGI
-195 VRNEYI
+195 RQEYI
-201 VGRPIGEFPPLNAK
+201 TGRPMQEFPPLNA
-215 QAGDAIRKVFET
+215 ARAVDAVRKVFET
-227 GESISNLNLVRETDG
+227 GQSISDLNLEREVAG
-242 DPGSL
+242 DPDSL

-257 HNERGEVDVVG
+257 HNERGEVEVVG
-268 VALLNMTDRARAER
+268 VALLNMTQHAKAER
-282 ALAASERKFRVVT
+282 ALAQSERRFRVVT
-295 NAMPQMVWSNL
+295 NAMPQLVWSNR
-306 PDGTFDFYNEQC
+306 PDGTFDFYNDQC
-318 AEFAGSPETTDWNEL
+318 VEFAGTPEENDWKEL
-333 LHPDDYEKTRAAWSH
+333 LHPEDYERTQAAWQH
-348 ALKTGEPYRMEY
+348 ALKTGEPYQMEY
-360 RFRDKNGEYHWFLA
+360 RFRDKQGNYHWFLA
-374 RALPVF
+374 RALPVH
-380 DNEGKIER
+380 NHEGKIER

-402 RTAEMAVANEKLRE
+402 RTAEMAAANEKLRE

-425 ERLRSEILERNRAE
+425 ERLRSEILERNRVE

-473 ESLQRR
+473 ESMQRR

-489 NYAEFAM
+489 NYADFAM

-534 LFARTLGEKVSLKTA
+534 LFARTLGEKVSLKTS

-586 IETSNATLDE
+586 IETSNVTLDE
-596 AFAAKHEGVKAG
+596 AFARNHEGVSPG
-608 DYVAVMVSDTGVGM
+608 DHVAITVSDTGVGIP
-622 SPDTLKRVF
+622 PDALKRVF

-641 EGTGLGLSQLYGFV
+641 EGTGLGLSQIYGFV
-655 KQSGGAVTIE
+655 KQSGGRV
-665 SIEGSGTK
+665 SIDSIVGSGTK

-686 DLKAGRKAS
+686 DLKGGRKQPA
-695 PEVDD
+695 EDD

-709 DDDVRQYTVGLFRE
+709 DDDVRLYSVGLFRE
-723 MEYSVLEAADGAA
+723 MGYGVLEAADGAA
-736 ALRILEARPEV
+736 ALRILESRPEI

-752 DVGLPGDYNGKELA
+752 DVGLPGDYNGRELA

-776 RVLYTTGYARTD
+776 KVLYTTGYARAD

-812 TKVRAVFDGKEKNVI
+812 TKVRAVFDGKDKNVI
-827 LLVEDEVLVAA
+827 LLVEDEILVAA

-848 FEVIEVTNAKA
+848 FEVVEAASAKV

-864 AKDANGIKAA
+864 MKDAAALKAA

-882 KKGDVLAAELRALRG
+882 KKGDVLAAELRKIRA

-907 SSDALPKELR
+907 SSDVLPKELTG
-917 EADKVAVL
+917 AAKVAVL

-931 KDLRA
+931 KDLQA
-936 ALIAVGI
+936 ALVSVGV

>member
-1 VPAEVHFGIGR
+1 MALVLG
-12 QFGGYRLDAGTSFLH
+12 
-27 WIARPRSFLWAFVIM
+27 
-42 LAAIAAATAVRYGLG
+42 AATAIRFVLG
-57 MIAPATVPFAF
+57 FFVPSSTLVPFGF
-68 YFPAILVAAATGG
+68 YFPAV
-81 LIAGV
+81 LIAGAAGGLG
-86 IATLL
+86 IGILATLL
-91 SILVSSYLFLG
+91 SIFLASYLFLG
-102 MRALP
+102 MRGMPTANDIPYLFTI
-107 DGSDPAQVVSL
+107 G
-118 LVFLV
+118 VFTV
-123 NSLLMAFAA
+123 NCLLMAFAA

-144 AEDAQQLVSAERH
+144 AEDAQQMVSAERH

-195 VRNEYI
+195 IRNEYI
-201 VGRPIGEFPPLNAK
+201 IGRPIGEFPPLNAK
-215 QAGDAIRKVFET
+215 QAADAIRKVFET
-227 GESISNLNLVRETDG
+227 GESISALNLVRETEG
-242 DPGSL
+242 DPASL

-333 LHPDDYEKTRAAWSH
+333 LHPDDYEKTRAAWAH
-348 ALKTGEPYRMEY
+348 ALKTGEPYQMEY
-360 RFRDKNGEYHWFLA
+360 RFRNKHGAYHWFLA

-380 DNEGKIER
+380 DHEGKIER

-586 IETSNATLDE
+586 IETSNAKLDE
-596 AFAAKHEGVKAG
+596 AFAAKHDGVKAG
-608 DYVAVMVSDTGVGM
+608 DYVAIMVSDTGVGM
-622 SPDTLKRVF
+622 PPDTLKRVF

-695 PEVDD
+695 PEDD

-848 FEVIEVTNAKA
+848 FEVIEVTSAKA

-882 KKGDVLAAELRALRG
+882 KKGDVLAAELRALRA

-936 ALIAVGI
+936 ALVAVGV

>member
-1 VPAEVHFGIGR
+1 MH
-12 QFGGYRLDAGTSFLH
+12 AGTAFLH
-27 WIARPRSFLWAFVIM
+27 WIARPRSFVGAFAIM
-42 LAAIAAATAVRYGLG
+42 FAAIAIATGIRFALGL
-57 MIAPATVPFAF
+57 IAPGTVPFAF
-68 YFPAILVAAATGG
+68 YFPAVLVAAATGG
-81 LIAGV
+81 FVTGIL
-86 IATLL
+86 ATLV
-91 SILVSSYLFLG
+91 SIFVASYLFFG

-107 DGSDPAQVVSL
+107 DASDVTQIVSIAVFFVNGL
-118 LVFLV
+118 LITL
-123 NSLLMAFAA
+123 AA
-132 SALRNALIRRRR
+132 AALRNALIRRRR
-144 AEDAQQLVSAERH
+144 AEDAQQLVSGERQ

-177 DRDNNYAQING
+177 DRDYNYAQVNG
-188 ELARIFG
+188 ELAHIFG

-201 VGRPIGEFPPLNAK
+201 LGRPVDEFPPLNAK
-215 QAGDAIRKVFET
+215 SAIEAIEEVFET
-227 GESISNLNLVRETDG
+227 GQSVSNLELVRETPG
-242 DPGSL
+242 DPQDVR
-247 KAWLAGFFPV
+247 AWLAGFFPV
-257 HNERGEVDVVG
+257 RNEHGEVEVVG
-268 VALLNMTDRARAER
+268 VALLDIAEHKIAER
-282 ALAASERKFRVVT
+282 ALGASERKFRVVT
-295 NAMPQMVWSNL
+295 NAMPQLVWSNR

-318 AEFAGSPETTDWNEL
+318 LEFAGMPPGDDWKNL
-333 LHPDDYEKTRAAWSH
+333 LHPEDYERTQAAWARS
-348 ALKTGEPYRMEY
+348 LKTGQPYEIEY
-360 RFRDKNGEYHWFLA
+360 RFKSKHGEYHWFLA
-374 RALPVF
+374 RALPVLN
-380 DNEGKIER
+380 NEGKIER
-388 WFGSAT
+388 WFGTAT
-394 DISEMVAA
+394 DITEIVTA
-402 RTAEMAVANEKLRE
+402 RTQEMAAANEKLRG
-416 EITERAIAE
+416 EIFERSIAE
-425 ERLRSEILERNRAE
+425 ERLRSEIHERARAE

-460 DFNNLLTVVMGNI
+460 DFNNLLTVVMGNV
-473 ESLQRR
+473 EAMQRKL
-479 MKDGGDEKVK
+479 KDGGDEKIK
-489 NYAEFAM
+489 NYADFAM
-496 QGARRAAALTKRLL
+496 QGAKRAAALTKRLL

-517 LDPEP
+517 LDPEF

-549 IVENLWTVEADP
+549 IVENLWTIEVDP

-586 IETSNATLDE
+586 IETSNAKLD
-596 AFAAKHEGVKAG
+596 AAYAEKHEGVVPG
-608 DYVAVMVSDTGVGM
+608 EYVAITVSDTGMGM
-622 SPDTLKRVF
+622 SPETLARVF

-655 KQSGGAVTIE
+655 KQSGGHVSLE
-665 SIEGSGTK
+665 SIVGSGTK
-673 VTIYLPRF
+673 VSLYLPRA
-681 LGAGA
+681 LGESAA
-686 DLKAGRKAS
+686 LANGRKPQGAES
-695 PEVDD
+695 D

-709 DDDVRQYTVGLFRE
+709 DDDVRQYAVSLFRE
-723 MEYSVLEAADGAA
+723 LGYGVLEAADGTA
-736 ALRILEARPEV
+736 ALRILESRPEV

-812 TKVRAVFDGKEKNVI
+812 TKVRAVFDGKEKSVI

-848 FEVIEVTNAKA
+848 FEVIEVTSAKA
-859 ALEHA
+859 ALDHA
-864 AKDANGIKAA
+864 GKDAAGLKAV

-882 KKGDVLAAELRALRG
+882 KKGDVLAAELRKIRS

-907 SSDALPKELR
+907 SGDSLPKELR
-917 EADKVAVL
+917 EAEKVAVL

-931 KDLRA
+931 KDLKA
-936 ALIAVGI
+936 ALNSVGV
-943 PA
+943 AA

>member
-1 VPAEVHFGIGR
+1 M
-12 QFGGYRLDAGTSFLH
+12 
-27 WIARPRSFLWAFVIM
+27 M
-42 LAAIAAATAVRYGLG
+42 LAALAVATTIRFLLG
-57 MIAPATVPFAF
+57 FFVPMSTLVPFGF
-68 YFPAILVAAATGG
+68 YFPAVLFAAATGG
-81 LIAGV
+81 LFFGIL
-86 IATLL
+86 ATFLA
-91 SILVSSYLFLG
+91 ILISSYLFLG
-102 MRALP
+102 MRSMPGATEMPYLFTI
-107 DGSDPAQVVSL
+107 GVFTVNCFLMSL
-118 LVFLV
+118 
-123 NSLLMAFAA
+123 AA
-132 SALRNALIRRRR
+132 AAMRNALIRRRR
-144 AEDAQQLVSAERH
+144 AEDAQQMISAERQ

-172 GYGFI
+172 GYGFV
-177 DRDNNYAQING
+177 DRESMFAQVNS
-188 ELARIFG
+188 ELARVLGI
-195 VRNEYI
+195 RQEYI
-201 VGRPIGEFPPLNAK
+201 VGRPVQEFPPLNA
-215 QAGDAIRKVFET
+215 ASALEAIRKVFES
-227 GESISNLNLVRETDG
+227 GESISNLNLVREVEG
-242 DPGSL
+242 DPDSL

-257 HNERGEVDVVG
+257 HNERGEVEVVG
-268 VALLNMTDRARAER
+268 VALLNMTQHVKAER
-282 ALAASERKFRVVT
+282 ALAASERRFRVAT
-295 NAMPQMVWSNL
+295 NAMPQLVWSNL
-306 PDGTFDFYNEQC
+306 PDGTFDFYNDQC
-318 AEFAGSPETTDWNEL
+318 VEFAGTPQQNDWKEL
-333 LHPDDYEKTRAAWSH
+333 LHPEDYVRTRAAWEHS
-348 ALKTGEPYRMEY
+348 LNTGEPYQMEY
-360 RFRDKNGEYHWFLA
+360 RFRDKGGKYHWFLA
-374 RALPVF
+374 RALPVH

-394 DISEMVAA
+394 DISEIVAA
-402 RTAEMAVANEKLRE
+402 RTAEMAAANEKLRE
-416 EITERAIAE
+416 EINERAVAE
-425 ERLRSEILERNRAE
+425 ERLRAEILERNRVE

-473 ESLQRR
+473 ESIQRR

-489 NYAEFAM
+489 NHADFAM

-586 IETSNATLDE
+586 IETANVTLDE
-596 AFAAKHEGVKAG
+596 AFARNHEDASPG
-608 DYVAVMVSDTGVGM
+608 DHVAITVSDTGVGIP
-622 SPDTLKRVF
+622 PDSLKRVF

-636 TKPAG
+636 TKPVG
-641 EGTGLGLSQLYGFV
+641 EGTGLGLSQIYGFV
-655 KQSGGAVTIE
+655 KQSGGHVTID
-665 SIEGSGTK
+665 SIVGAGTK

-681 LGAGA
+681 LGEGA
-686 DLKAGRKAS
+686 ALKAGRKAQA
-695 PEVDD
+695 EDD

-709 DDDVRQYTVGLFRE
+709 DDDVRLYSVGLFRE
-723 MEYSVLEAADGAA
+723 MGYGVLEAADGAA
-736 ALRILEARPEV
+736 ALRILESRPEI

-776 RVLYTTGYARTD
+776 KVLYTTGYARSD

-795 DANAQVVTKP
+795 DAHAQVVTKP

-812 TKVRAVFDGKEKNVI
+812 TKVRAVFDGKDKNMI
-827 LLVEDEVLVAA
+827 LLVEDEILVAA

-848 FEVIEVTNAKA
+848 FEVVEVASAKA

-864 AKDANGIKAA
+864 MQNAAALKAA

-882 KKGDVLAAELRALRG
+882 KKGDVLAAELRKLRA

-907 SSDALPKELR
+907 SSDFLPKELIGA
-917 EADKVAVL
+917 EKVAVL

-931 KDLRA
+931 KDLQA
-936 ALIAVGI
+936 ALASVGV

>member
-1 VPAEVHFGIGR
+1 MH
-12 QFGGYRLDAGTSFLH
+12 AGTAFLH
-27 WIARPRSFLWAFVIM
+27 WIARPRSFVGAFAIM
-42 LAAIAAATAVRYGLG
+42 FAAISIATGIRFALGL
-57 MIAPATVPFAF
+57 IAPATVPFAF
-68 YFPAILVAAATGG
+68 YFPAVLVAAATGG
-81 LIAGV
+81 FVTGIL
-86 IATLL
+86 ATLV
-91 SILVSSYLFLG
+91 SIFVASYLFFG

-107 DGSDPAQVVSL
+107 DATDVTQIVSIAVFFVNGL
-118 LVFLV
+118 LITL
-123 NSLLMAFAA
+123 AA
-132 SALRNALIRRRR
+132 AALRNALIRRRR
-144 AEDAQQLVSAERH
+144 AEDAQQLVSGERQ

-177 DRDNNYAQING
+177 DRDYNYAQVNG
-188 ELARIFG
+188 ELAHIFG

-201 VGRPIGEFPPLNAK
+201 LGRPVDEFPPLNAK
-215 QAGDAIRKVFET
+215 SAIEAIEEVFET
-227 GESISNLNLVRETDG
+227 GQSVSNLELVRETPG
-242 DPGSL
+242 DPQDVR
-247 KAWLAGFFPV
+247 AWLAGFFPV
-257 HNERGEVDVVG
+257 RNEHGEVEVVG
-268 VALLNMTDRARAER
+268 VALLDIAEHKIAER
-282 ALAASERKFRVVT
+282 ALGASERKFRVVT
-295 NAMPQMVWSNL
+295 NAMPQLVWSNR

-318 AEFAGSPETTDWNEL
+318 LEFAGTPPGDDWKDL
-333 LHPDDYEKTRAAWSH
+333 LHPDDFERTQAAWERS
-348 ALKTGEPYRMEY
+348 LKTGQPYEIEY
-360 RFRDKNGEYHWFLA
+360 RFKSKHGEYHWFLA
-374 RALPVF
+374 RALPVLN
-380 DNEGKIER
+380 NEGKIER
-388 WFGSAT
+388 WFGTAT
-394 DISEMVAA
+394 DITEIVIA
-402 RTAEMAVANEKLRE
+402 RTAEMAAANEKLRG
-416 EITERAIAE
+416 EIFERSIAE
-425 ERLRSEILERNRAE
+425 ERLRSEIHERARAE

-460 DFNNLLTVVMGNI
+460 DFNNLLTVVMGNV
-473 ESLQRR
+473 EAMQRKL
-479 MKDGGDEKVK
+479 KDGGDEKIK
-489 NYAEFAM
+489 NYADFAM
-496 QGARRAAALTKRLL
+496 QGAKRAAALTKRLL

-517 LDPEP
+517 LDPEL

-549 IVENLWTVEADP
+549 IVENLWTIEVDP

-586 IETSNATLDE
+586 IETSNVKLD
-596 AFAAKHEGVKAG
+596 AAYAEKHEGVVPG
-608 DYVAVMVSDTGVGM
+608 EYVAITVSDTGMGM
-622 SPDTLKRVF
+622 SPETLARVF

-655 KQSGGAVTIE
+655 KQSGGHVSLE
-665 SIEGSGTK
+665 SIVGSGTK
-673 VTIYLPRF
+673 VSLYLPRA
-681 LGAGA
+681 LGESAA
-686 DLKAGRKAS
+686 LANGRKPQGAES
-695 PEVDD
+695 D

-709 DDDVRQYTVGLFRE
+709 DDDVRQYAVSLFRE
-723 MEYSVLEAADGAA
+723 LGYGVLEAADGTA
-736 ALRILEARPEV
+736 ALRILESRPEV

-812 TKVRAVFDGKEKNVI
+812 TKVRAVFDGKEKSVI

-848 FEVIEVTNAKA
+848 FEVIEVTSAKA
-859 ALEHA
+859 ALDHA
-864 AKDANGIKAA
+864 GKDAAGLKAV

-882 KKGDVLAAELRALRG
+882 KKGDVLAAELRKIRG

-907 SSDALPKELR
+907 SGDSLPKELR
-917 EADKVAVL
+917 EAEKVAVL

-931 KDLRA
+931 QDLKA
-936 ALIAVGI
+936 ALNSVGV
-943 PA
+943 AA

>member
-1 VPAEVHFGIGR
+1 MNA
-12 QFGGYRLDAGTSFLH
+12 ATAFLH
-27 WIARPRSFLWAFVIM
+27 WIGQPRSFLRAFGIM
-42 LAAIAAATAVRYGLG
+42 LLALVAATGIRFLLG
-57 MIAPATVPFAF
+57 FFVPTSTLVPFGF
-68 YFPAILVAAATGG
+68 YFPAVLFAAAAGG
-81 LIAGV
+81 FFFGIL
-86 IATLL
+86 ATVL
-91 SILVSSYLFLG
+91 SIFIASYLFIG
-102 MRALP
+102 MRAMPSQTELP
-107 DGSDPAQVVSL
+107 QLFTIA
-118 LVFLV
+118 VFFV
-123 NSLLMAFAA
+123 NCGLMALAA
-132 SALRNALIRRRR
+132 AALRNAMIRRRR
-144 AEDAQQLVSAERH
+144 AEDAQQLLSGERQ

-177 DRDNNYAQING
+177 DREYNYAQVNA
-188 ELARIFG
+188 ELAHVFG
-195 VRNEYI
+195 VRHEYI
-201 VGRPIGEFPPLNAK
+201 VGRPLEEFPPLNAK
-215 QAGDAIRKVFET
+215 KAQTAIREVFET
-227 GESISNLNLVRETDG
+227 GDSISGVELVRETPG
-242 DPGSL
+242 DHDAL
-247 KAWLAGFFPV
+247 RAWLAGFFPV
-257 HNERGEVDVVG
+257 HNERGEVEVVG
-268 VALLNMTDRARAER
+268 VALLDIAEAKKAEQ
-282 ALAASERKFRVVT
+282 ALGASERKFRVVT
-295 NAMPQMVWSNL
+295 NAMPQLVWSNR

-318 AEFAGSPETTDWNEL
+318 IEFAGTPPGNDWKDL
-333 LHPDDYEKTRAAWSH
+333 LHPDDYERTRQAWEHS
-348 ALKTGEPYRMEY
+348 LKTGEPYEIEY
-360 RFRDKNGEYHWFLA
+360 RFRSKSGEYHWFLA
-374 RALPVF
+374 RALPLH
-380 DNEGKIER
+380 NAEGEIER
-388 WFGSAT
+388 WFGTAT
-394 DISEMVAA
+394 DITEIVAV
-402 RTAEMAVANEKLRE
+402 RTAQMAEANEKLRE
-416 EITERAIAE
+416 EIFERSIAE
-425 ERLRSEILERNRAE
+425 ERLRSEIQERARAE

-473 ESLQRR
+473 EAMQRR
-479 MKDGGDEKVK
+479 TKDGGDEKVR

-586 IETSNATLDE
+586 IETANRKLDA
-596 AFAAKHEGVKAG
+596 AFAAKHDGVIPG
-608 DYVAVMVSDTGVGM
+608 EYVAITVSDTGIGM
-622 SPDTLKRVF
+622 SPETLARVF

-655 KQSGGAVTIE
+655 KQSGGHVTMD
-665 SIEGSGTK
+665 SIVGSGTK
-673 VTIYLPRF
+673 VTLYLPRYH
-681 LGAGA
+681 GAAAGKKNGK
-686 DLKAGRKAS
+686 KA
-695 PEVDD
+695 EDEDD
-700 RNTVLIVED
+700 RNTVLVVED
-709 DDDVRQYTVGLFRE
+709 DDDVRLYATSLFRE
-723 MEYSVLEAADGAA
+723 LGYGVLEAADGTA
-736 ALRILEARPEV
+736 ALRILETRPEI

-812 TKVRAVFDGKEKNVI
+812 AKVRAVFDGKDKSVI

-848 FEVIEVTNAKA
+848 FEVVEVTSAKA
-859 ALEHA
+859 ALDHA
-864 AKDANGIKAA
+864 AKDAAGIKVA

-882 KKGDVLAAELRALRG
+882 KKGDVLAAELRKLRG

-907 SSDALPKELR
+907 SGDSLPKELR
-917 EADKVAVL
+917 EAEKVAVL

-931 KDLRA
+931 KDLKA
-936 ALIAVGI
+936 ALNSVGV
-943 PA
+943 PS